1 MKSPTHAN
9 LASGDLGSP
18 RATGGR
24 AFTLIELLV
33 VIAIIAILAAMLL
46 PALSRARIKAQATM
60 CMSNGRQLMLGWMQY
75 ALDANDQLVNNFNTA
90 AVMAEYQNKTYRSW
104 ANNLMDWSLGT
115 YVFDTAG
122 IVQAPF
128 FKYTPGIGIYR
139 CPADNV
145 VSPLQR
151 AGGYTTRLRTYSM
164 NCCMGAYDVGWSSS
178 VNTFYPA
185 YRQFMKMSQIV
196 TPSQLFV
203 VLDEHPDTIND
214 GYLDTNPNP
223 DPTVFTKWNDVPASL
238 HDGGCGVSFA
248 DGHSE
253 IHKWKSRVC
262 TIHPVT
268 FNPFRLIPF
277 SQDPVNGNADASW
290 LAIRTSVPQ

>member
-1 MKSPTHAN
+1 MKSLTPGKS
-9 LASGDLGSP
+9 ASGGKVISGYG
-18 RATGGR
+18 RGR

-33 VIAIIAILAAMLL
+33 VIAIIAILAALLL

-75 ALDANDQLVNNFNTA
+75 AQDAGDHLVDNFNTA
-90 AVMAEYQNKTYRSW
+90 AVMTEYQNQTYRSW

-122 IVQAPF
+122 IVKAPF
-128 FKYTPGIGIYR
+128 FAYTHGISIYR
-139 CPADNV
+139 CPADNF

-151 AGGYTTRLRTYSM
+151 AGGYAARLRTYSM
-164 NCCMGAYDVGWSSS
+164 NCCMGAYDVGWVSS

-185 YRQFMKMSQIV
+185 YRQFLKMSQIV

-203 VLDEHPDTIND
+203 IMDEHPDSIND
-214 GYLDTNPNP
+214 GYLDTSPNP
-223 DPTVFTKWNDVPASL
+223 DPAVFTKWNDVPASL
-238 HDGGCGVSFA
+238 HADGCGVSFA

-268 FNPFRLIPF
+268 YNPFRLIPF

-290 LAIRTSVPQ
+290 LAIRTSVPE